1 MTLNIPYQLSYKASL
16 LSWQGYSC
24 NFQKKGLPYLCLIA
38 TKSGQ
43 KRTFHLVG
51 FQVVEGCY

>member
-1 MTLNIPYQLSYKASL
+1 MPLNIPYQLSDKASL

-24 NFQKKGLPYLCLIA
+24 NFQKKGLQCLCLIA

-51 FQVVEGCY
+51 LQVVEV